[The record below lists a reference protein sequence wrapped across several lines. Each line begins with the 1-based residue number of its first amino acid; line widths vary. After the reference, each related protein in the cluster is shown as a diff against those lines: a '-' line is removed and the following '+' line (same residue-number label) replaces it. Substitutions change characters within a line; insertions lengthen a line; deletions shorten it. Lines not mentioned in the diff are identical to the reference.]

1 MAPMEMYQ
9 EKIQTSIDESKKLVE
24 EFESLCEVKGVCVS
38 YWLYFLFNT
47 LFWSKSH
54 AYNLHLHVLV
64 IYFHEMLF
72 W

>member
-38 YWLYFLFNT
+38 Y
-47 LFWSKSH
+47 
-54 AYNLHLHVLV
+54 
-64 IYFHEMLF
+64 
-72 W
+72 